1 MTEQRHDT
9 LERDKDSLHRF
20 LFENFPV
27 RGKLVRLDS
36 AWQAVLERHPYPPAV
51 RDALGEALA
60 ASALLASTLKFEGM
74 LTLQLRGDGPLKLL
88 VAQCTSRMT
97 LRGMATWS
105 GDVEAGALSGMIGDG
120 QLAVTIESESD
131 QHRYQGIVPLDG
143 GTIAECLQSY
153 FEKSEQL
160 PTRLWLT
167 VDERASAGL
176 LLQSLPDERKSS
188 LADED
193 AWPRV
198 VTLAETLTD
207 EELLELSN
215 QELLRR
221 LFHEEDV
228 RLFEPTPVSFR
239 CGCSK
244 QRVESL
250 LRTLGQ
256 QEVRDIISGHGT
268 VEVRCEFCN
277 RSYHFDE
284 VDTAG
289 LFAGEE
295 PGHTSKSVH

>member
-1 MTEQRHDT
+1 MTDPFQDM
-9 LERDKDSLHRF
+9 LKRDKDSLHRF
-20 LFENFPV
+20 LFENFAV

-36 AWQAVLERHPYPPAV
+36 AWQAVLERHPYPPPV

-60 ASALLASTLKFEGM
+60 ASALLAATLKFDGM

-105 GDVEAGALSGMIGDG
+105 GEVEPGALSSMTGDG
-120 QLAVTIESESD
+120 QLAVTIESEGD

-143 GTIAECLQSY
+143 DTIAECLQSY
-153 FEKSEQL
+153 FEHSEQL

-167 VDERASAGL
+167 VDERASAGM
-176 LLQSLPDERKSS
+176 LLQRLPEERGSS
-188 LADED
+188 IVDED

-198 VTLAETLTD
+198 VTLADTLTD
-207 EELLELSN
+207 EELLKLSN

-228 RLFEPTPVSFR
+228 RLFEATPVSFR

-256 QEVRDIISGHGT
+256 QEVRDIVAAHGA

-277 RSYHFDE
+277 KSYQFDR

-289 LFAGEE
+289 LFAGDDT
-295 PGHTSKSVH
+295 GHSSRSVH

>member
-1 MTEQRHDT
+1 MTGQIQEN
-9 LERDKDSLHRF
+9 LKRDKDSLHRF
-20 LFENFPV
+20 LFENFSV

-60 ASALLASTLKFEGM
+60 ASALLASTLKFEGV
-74 LTLQLRGDGPLKLL
+74 LTLQLRGEGPLKLL
-88 VAQCTSRMT
+88 VAQCTSQMT

-105 GDVEAGALSGMIGDG
+105 GDVEQGALSSMTGDG
-120 QLAVTIESESD
+120 QLAVSIESESD
-131 QHRYQGIVPLDG
+131 QQRYQGIVPLEGD
-143 GTIAECLQSY
+143 TIADCLQGY
-153 FEKSEQL
+153 FENSEQL

-167 VDERASAGL
+167 VDDRASAGM
-176 LLQSLPDERKSS
+176 LLQRLPEERKSS
-188 LADED
+188 IADED

-198 VTLAETLTD
+198 VTLADTLTD
-207 EELLELSN
+207 DELLKLSN
-215 QELLRR
+215 KELLRR

-228 RLFEPTPVSFR
+228 RLFEPLPVSFR

-256 QEVRDIISGHGT
+256 QEVRDIVAAHGA

-277 RSYHFDE
+277 KSYQFDQ

-289 LFAGEE
+289 LFAGDE
-295 PGHTSKSVH
+295 PAPGSKTIH

>member
-1 MTEQRHDT
+1 MTEQSQD
-9 LERDKDSLHRF
+9 LIKRDKDSLHRF
-20 LFENFPV
+20 LFEHFSV

-36 AWQAVLERHPYPPAV
+36 AWQAVLERHAYPPVV

-60 ASALLASTLKFEGM
+60 ASALLASTLKFEGV

-97 LRGMATWS
+97 LRGMASWS
-105 GDVEAGALSGMIGDG
+105 GEVPGGALAGMTGAG
-120 QLAVTIESESD
+120 QLAVSIESETD
-131 QHRYQGIVPLDG
+131 QQRYQGIVPLEGD
-143 GTIAECLQSY
+143 TIADCLQGY
-153 FEKSEQL
+153 FENSEQL

-167 VDERASAGL
+167 VDERASAGM
-176 LLQSLPDERKSS
+176 LLQQLPEERKSS

-198 VTLAETLTD
+198 VTLADTLTD
-207 EELLELSN
+207 DELLKLSN
-215 QELLRR
+215 RELLKR

-244 QRVESL
+244 HRVESL

-256 QEVRDIISGHGT
+256 REVHDIVAEHGA

-277 RSYHFDE
+277 KSYRFDE

-289 LFAGEE
+289 LFAGDE
-295 PGHTSKSVH
+295 PNLGSKTIH